1 MKKAVLITGIIWA
14 IAMGVSMI
22 IFGILSIIYVAA
34 ANSPE
39 AIAQAAQ
46 AAKVTEEEA
55 KAVAVAIALFMV
67 VATIYCITG
76 LVFSIVFAATRNK
89 EFGKGKGIALG
100 IIGAILGAELPGI
113 FYIIDSAKTR
123 Q

>member
-14 IAMGVSMI
+14 IAMGVSML

-55 KAVAVAIALFMV
+55 KALSVRILNAMSRL
-67 VATIYCITG
+67 T
-76 LVFSIVFAATRNK
+76 SPPPQSFA
-89 EFGKGKGIALG
+89 
-100 IIGAILGAELPGI
+100 P
-113 FYIIDSAKTR
+113 SP
-123 Q
+123 